1 MARSLK
7 AVPDVNNR
15 KRVSHPAV
23 TATTRIIINRD
34 TNEQTIVLKRDTPNR
49 TRSGDGTKSFTN
61 LTIDMKGFK
70 MANLKWCVCYKQV
83 TTTLQLLLLSA
94 SSDNNTNY

>member
-1 MARSLK
+1 M
-7 AVPDVNNR
+7 NNR

-49 TRSGDGTKSFTN
+49 TRSGDGTELFTPF
-61 LTIDMKGFK
+61 TVDMKGFK

-83 TTTLQLLLLSA
+83 TTTLQLILLSA

>member
-49 TRSGDGTKSFTN
+49 TRSDGTKSFTN
-61 LTIDMKGFK
+61 LTVDMKGFK